1 MTPIDRSSLHE
12 EVVARLRA
20 AIVDG
25 DLEPGSRVNERQ
37 LCERFGV
44 SRTPLREA
52 LKVMAS
58 EGLVVLLPNRG
69 ARVAKLSPRDIED
82 TFAVMACL
90 EALSGEL
97 ACQRVGADTLAE
109 IRALHY
115 EMLAHH
121 ARRDLAAYY
130 RLNERIHQMILC
142 ASENPV
148 LIATHAGLALRIRR
162 ARYNADMPHAWWD
175 QAVREH
181 EQILDALTRRD
192 GAALAALLRRHLERK
207 IALMAD
213 ATGERAERPADAAP
227 VCPAAG
233 E

>member
-1 MTPIDRSSLHE
+1 MTLIDRSSLHA
-12 EVVARLRA
+12 EVVARLRT

-25 DLEPGSRVNERQ
+25 ELSPGSRINERE

-69 ARVAKLSPRDIED
+69 ARVATLTRADIED
-82 TFAVMACL
+82 TFTVMACL

-97 ACQRVGADTLAE
+97 ACAHITEEQIAE
-109 IRALHY
+109 LRALHY

-121 ARRDLAAYY
+121 ARRDLEAYY
-130 RLNERIHQMILC
+130 RLNERIHNMILT
-142 ASENPV
+142 ASNNPV

-162 ARYNADMPHAWWD
+162 ARYIADMPRDWWD

-181 EQILDALTRRD
+181 EQILDALIRRD
-192 GAALAALLRRHLERK
+192 GASIATLLRHHLERK
-207 IALMAD
+207 IDIMGDSNGMTPMRAD
-213 ATGERAERPADAAP
+213 AVETSSAA
-227 VCPAAG
+227 
-233 E
+233 

>member
-1 MTPIDRSSLHE
+1 MTPISRSSLHE
-12 EVVARLRA
+12 EVVARLRT
-20 AIVDG
+20 AIVEAE
-25 DLEPGSRVNERQ
+25 LAPGSRINERE

-69 ARVAKLSPRDIED
+69 ARVATLTRKDIED

-97 ACQRVGADTLAE
+97 ACARIGDEAIAE

-130 RLNERIHQMILC
+130 RLNERIHEMILA

-148 LIATHAGLALRIRR
+148 LIATHASLALRIRR
-162 ARYNADMPHAWWD
+162 ARYTADMPRDWWN
-175 QAVREH
+175 QAVQEH

-192 GAALAALLRRHLERK
+192 GAAVGVLLRNHLERK
-207 IALMAD
+207 IELMAHAAD
-213 ATGERAERPADAAP
+213 DVAEATSAA
-227 VCPAAG
+227 
-233 E
+233 

>member
-1 MTPIDRSSLHE
+1 MTPIDRSSLHA
-12 EVVARLRA
+12 EVVSRLRA

-25 DLEPGSRVNERQ
+25 ELAPGARINERE

-69 ARVAKLSPRDIED
+69 ARVATLTRADIEN
-82 TFAVMACL
+82 TFKVMACL

-97 ACQRVGADTLAE
+97 ACARITDEEIAE
-109 IRALHY
+109 LRALHY
-115 EMLAHH
+115 EMLAQH
-121 ARRDLAAYY
+121 ARRDLPAYY
-130 RLNERIHQMILC
+130 RLNERIHHMILM
-142 ASENPV
+142 ASGNPV

-162 ARYNADMPHAWWD
+162 ARYVADMPHGWWD

-181 EQILDALTRRD
+181 ERILDALTRRD
-192 GAALAALLRRHLERK
+192 GAAIAVLLRQHLERK
-207 IALMAD
+207 IDLMA
-213 ATGERAERPADAAP
+213 RSADDVPETSTAA
-227 VCPAAG
+227 
-233 E
+233 